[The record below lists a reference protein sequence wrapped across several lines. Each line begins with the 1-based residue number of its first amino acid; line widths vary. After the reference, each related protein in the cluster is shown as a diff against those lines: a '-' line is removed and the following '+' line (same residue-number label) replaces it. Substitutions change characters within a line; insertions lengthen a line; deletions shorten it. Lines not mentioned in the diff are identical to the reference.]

1 VSGLRWLRA
10 GAMAVLLLATLG
22 TSASAGAA
30 SPPRG
35 ALVIG
40 HGRGFCL
47 GRSCIALRGF
57 GRAARNAQ
65 DSNTIETLLSPD
77 GRFMYVYGGSSP
89 ALAVLARDRRTGA
102 VRQLPGRDGCVTSH
116 PVSGCELVR
125 RLAKTFDWALSA
137 DGSTLGLLKSPDN
150 PYGRLLF
157 APNRRTGA
165 LRLVGASKHCVAALD
180 GPCQHLRGISFRT
193 GVASSGPHTLLVF
206 GIDGRGG
213 GTLAVL
219 TRPSSGARWRQ
230 STGPA
235 GCFNEHGV
243 AGCTKLPCLSD
254 APALTATSNDRR
266 HFYVAGGDTD
276 PEDTG
281 VGYLATFVPGA
292 RGGLR
297 VVGCSDTGS
306 DKESGFAPAWIST
319 LPHSSTVLVLLVRGN
334 RGDGITWGRMFAST
348 PGAGGALAAPRQI
361 TGNLDLDPFGAT
373 ISLSPDGRTLYGADI
388 GGDGGGLE
396 VFRASPS
403 ALTPLPRP
411 WFHAYRPAQNG
422 HDSLAYGASD
432 MVTSPDGR
440 FVYLTS
446 GSDDPTQDRRAP
458 QLQMYRAAP

>member
-1 VSGLRWLRA
+1 
-10 GAMAVLLLATLG
+10 MAVLLLATLG
-22 TSASAGAA
+22 ASASAGAA

-35 ALVIG
+35 ALVVM

-47 GRSCIALRGF
+47 GRGCIALRGF

-102 VRQLPGRDGCVTSH
+102 VHQLPGRDGCVTSH

-348 PGAGGALAAPRQI
+348 PGAPRSPHRARSPGTWTSTRSERRSASRRTAARCMAP
-361 TGNLDLDPFGAT
+361 
-373 ISLSPDGRTLYGADI
+373 
-388 GGDGGGLE
+388 
-396 VFRASPS
+396 
-403 ALTPLPRP
+403 
-411 WFHAYRPAQNG
+411 
-422 HDSLAYGASD
+422 
-432 MVTSPDGR
+432 
-440 FVYLTS
+440 TS
-446 GSDDPTQDRRAP
+446 GGMAAVSRSSGRRRQRSRRCRGRGFTRTGRRRTATTRSPTAPPTWSRRLTAG
-458 QLQMYRAAP
+458 LST